1 MALRAVTFDA
11 AGTLFGIAEPVG
23 ETYARVAARHGIRVP
38 ASKADDGFRRAFST
52 APPLAFPGASPT
64 RLAAHERAWWYTIVR
79 QALGT
84 PASSWAFDACFDEL
98 YAYFATAPAW
108 RVFPDVP
115 DGLAA
120 LRARGLRLAVVSNFD
135 ARLDPLLQG
144 LGVRRLV
151 DAVVCSSHA
160 GSAKPDPAI
169 FATALASLG
178 VPAPA
183 TVHVG
188 DEPVADVHGARAA
201 GLSAILVCRSGT
213 PPVLPADVP
222 TIASLGELPA
232 LLADSF
238 RE

>member
-38 ASKADDGFRRAFST
+38 ASKADAGFRRAFST

-84 PASSWAFDACFDEL
+84 PASSPAFDACFDEL

-115 DGLAA
+115 GALAA
-120 LRARGLRLAVVSNFD
+120 LRAHDLLLAVVSNFD
-135 ARLDPLLQG
+135 ARLNGLLEG
-144 LGVRRLV
+144 LGIRRLL

-169 FATALASLG
+169 FRAALAELDVPATATL
-178 VPAPA
+178 
-183 TVHVG
+183 HVG
-188 DEPVADVHGARAA
+188 DEPVADVLGARSA
-201 GLSAILVCRSGT
+201 GLSAVLLCRSGAPAAV
-213 PPVLPADVP
+213 PPDVA

-232 LLADSF
+232 VVANS
-238 RE
+238 

>member
-23 ETYARVAARHGIRVP
+23 ETYARVAAQHGIRVP
-38 ASKADDGFRRAFST
+38 ASKADAGFRRAFST

-64 RLAAHERAWWYTIVR
+64 RLATHERAWWYTIVR
-79 QALGT
+79 RALGT
-84 PASSWAFDACFDEL
+84 PASGPAFDACFDEL
-98 YAYFATAPAW
+98 YAYFATAAAW

-115 DGLAA
+115 DALAA

-135 ARLDPLLQG
+135 ARLDPLLAD

-169 FATALASLG
+169 FRAALAELDVPATATL
-178 VPAPA
+178 
-183 TVHVG
+183 HVG
-188 DEPVADVHGARAA
+188 DEPVADVLGARSA
-201 GLSAILVCRSGT
+201 GLSAVLLCRSGAPAAV
-213 PPVLPADVP
+213 PPDVA

-232 LLADSF
+232 VVANS
-238 RE
+238 

>member
-38 ASKADDGFRRAFST
+38 ASKADAGFRRAFST

-64 RLAAHERAWWYTIVR
+64 RLATHERAWWYTIVR
-79 QALGT
+79 RALGT
-84 PASSWAFDACFDEL
+84 PASGPAFDACFDEL
-98 YAYFATAPAW
+98 YAYFATAAAW

-115 DGLAA
+115 DALAA
-120 LRARGLRLAVVSNFD
+120 LGARGLRLAVVSNFD
-135 ARLDPLLQG
+135 ARLDPLLAD

-169 FATALASLG
+169 FGAALAALD
-178 VPAPA
+178 VPASA
-183 TVHVG
+183 TLHAG
-188 DEPVADVHGARAA
+188 DDPVADVQGARTA
-201 GLSAILVCRSGT
+201 GLSAVLVCRSG
-213 PPVLPADVP
+213 PPATLPRDVA
-222 TIASLGELPA
+222 TITSLGELPA
-232 LLADSF
+232 IVA
-238 RE
+238 EI